1 MPVHTPPPTPPT
13 PADRRAKAL
22 AEHLLRRAAG
32 AQPQEAARRLAAA
45 LAQLPLVAI
54 LRGIR
59 PVDAVPVGQALVAA
73 GWSLIEV
80 PLNSPQ
86 PLDSIAALARACPQA
101 LVGAGTVL
109 DADQVRAVAA
119 AGGRLIVSPNTDVE
133 VIFEAQRLGLVC
145 LPGVATP
152 TEAFAALAAGAQALK
167 LFPAEML
174 SPAVVKAMLAV
185 LPTGTALLPV
195 GGITPHS
202 LAAWRAAGAAG
213 AGIGSALY
221 KPGMALAE
229 VAAQA
234 QGFAQAWQAA
244 A

>member
-1 MPVHTPPPTPPT
+1 MSPETPAPSPS

-22 AEHLLRRAAG
+22 ADHWVRQAAG
-32 AQPQEAARRLAAA
+32 AQPQDAARRLADA

-54 LRGIR
+54 LRGIG
-59 PVDAVPVGQALVAA
+59 PAEAVAVGQALVAA

-119 AGGRLIVSPNTDVE
+119 AGGRLVVAPNTDVE

-152 TEAFAALAAGAQALK
+152 TEAFAALAAGAQGLK

-174 SPAVVKAMLAV
+174 SPAVVKALRAV
-185 LPTGTALLPV
+185 LPPGTALLPV
-195 GGITPHS
+195 GGITPDS
-202 LAAWRAAGAAG
+202 LAGWRAAGAAG

-221 KPGMALAE
+221 KPGMAVAE
-229 VAAQA
+229 VAIQA
-234 QGFAQAWQAA
+234 RRFAQAWQAA